1 MSQTNKTKSKKNWA
15 TIPLS
20 RVNTIMRSSPE
31 VSSISPDAIAL
42 TAHSAVF
49 SLLLLL
55 LLLITISKLFNN

>member
-1 MSQTNKTKSKKNWA
+1 
-15 TIPLS
+15 
-20 RVNTIMRSSPE
+20 
-31 VSSISPDAIAL
+31 L